1 MRKPDRV
8 ELAAVEHSRPS
19 NTRGRRTLAAIASLL
34 LAAAVLAVAAAPAS
48 AAKTISF
55 DSTPTGWT
63 VHEGEKDR
71 SVGTVSASGINVKN
85 LRYSLSGPSAFKIK
99 ARSGRVAYDGGTLPA
114 GDSVTLI
121 VTASHRKGKATPANM
136 LIEVAVHRH
145 VAELTADPA
154 ADDGGQPIRIG
165 DRADVDGIRHRH
177 YCVNPATTYSYKDEV
192 RTLTVEG
199 SNPPR
204 TYMVTVRVRDTV
216 KTNGFG
222 GNAEFTYR
230 GQTLTSTPYDGKPYT
245 FYHTHS
251 VSTPLEW
258 HAEIRYG
265 WKDGKRQL
273 LNHGETLDEDDGRG
287 VGAPSDMHSPG
298 QCETRWGSG
307 KRRAWIDRWKIQ
319 VDCKVEGATDNCYTG
334 DRSPGKL
341 PDYHDEKYRDEHT

>member
-1 MRKPDRV
+1 MRTRRSRA
-8 ELAAVEHSRPS
+8 LAAV
-19 NTRGRRTLAAIASLL
+19 ASLL

-114 GDSVTLI
+114 GDSVTLT

-177 YCVNPATTYSYKDEV
+177 SCINPTT
-192 RTLTVEG
+192 
-199 SNPPR
+199 
-204 TYMVTVRVRDTV
+204 
-216 KTNGFG
+216 FG

-230 GQTLTSTPYDGKPYT
+230 GQTLESTPYDGKPYT

-258 HAEIRYG
+258 HAEIQYG

-273 LNHGETLDEDDGRG
+273 LNHGEPLDEDDDRG

-298 QCETRWGSG
+298 QCETQWGSG
-307 KRRAWIDRWKIQ
+307 LRRSWIDRWKIRM
-319 VDCKVEGATDNCYTG
+319 DCKFLPPYPNNAADFTPESVMGHRGSQNLCYYG
-334 DRSPGKL
+334 DRSPEKL
-341 PDYHDEKYRDEHT
+341 PSIHDEKYRDEHT